1 MIRLSF
7 TVYILPI
14 LIISLMIYASYKKV
28 NAYDSFI
35 KGAKEGAKYA
45 FEILPYVASMII
57 ATAVFKSSDFLKTI
71 VSLVDYQQ
79 RINIDIMSLMFFR
92 PISGM
97 ASLAT
102 LNDIFKI
109 YGPDSFS
116 GYLAS
121 VIQGSTDTTLYIITI
136 YFGAVGVKNIKYA
149 LKAGLI
155 VDILSFIFA
164 FLVVK
169 YLLF

>member
-1 MIRLSF
+1 MSF
-7 TVYILPI
+7 TAYIIPVLI
-14 LIISLMIYASYKKV
+14 LSLMVYASFKKV

-35 KGAKEGAKYA
+35 KGAKEGALYA

-57 ATAVFKSSDFLKTI
+57 ATAVFKNSDFLKTI
-71 VSLVDYQQ
+71 MSLVDKSQEL
-79 RINIDIMSLMFFR
+79 NTDILTLMFFR

-97 ASLAT
+97 ASLAIV
-102 LNDIFKI
+102 NDIFNT
-109 YGPDSFS
+109 YGTDSFT

-136 YFGAVGVKNIKYA
+136 YFGAVGVKDIRYT

-164 FLVVK
+164 FFIVK
-169 YLLF
+169 LLLF

>member
-1 MIRLSF
+1 MSF
-7 TVYILPI
+7 TTYILPV
-14 LIISLMIYASYKKV
+14 LIISLMIYAAFKKI

-35 KGAKEGAKYA
+35 KGAKEGALYA

-57 ATAVFKSSDFLKTI
+57 ATAVFKSSDFLKTV
-71 VSLVDYQQ
+71 VSLVDTSH
-79 RINIDIMSLMFFR
+79 RINLDIVTLMFFR

-102 LNDIFKI
+102 LNDIFKT
-109 YGPDSFS
+109 YGPDSFT

-121 VIQGSTDTTLYIITI
+121 VIQGSTDTTLYIITV
-136 YFGAVGVKNIKYA
+136 YFGAVGIKDIKYS
-149 LKAGLI
+149 LKAGIL

-164 FLVVK
+164 FLIVK
-169 YLLF
+169 FILF

>member
-1 MIRLSF
+1 MSF
-7 TVYILPI
+7 TAYILPV

-35 KGAKEGAKYA
+35 TGAKEGAKIA

-57 ATAVFKSSDFLKTI
+57 ATAVFKSSDFLKTVI
-71 VSLVDYQQ
+71 SLVDTHNK
-79 RINIDIMSLMFFR
+79 INIDILTLMFFR

-97 ASLAT
+97 ASLAII
-102 LNDIFKI
+102 NDIFKT
-109 YGPDSFS
+109 YGPDSFT

-121 VIQGSTDTTLYIITI
+121 VIQGSTDTTLYIITV
-136 YFGAVGVKNIKYA
+136 YFGAVGIKDIKYS
-149 LKAGLI
+149 LKAGII

-164 FLVVK
+164 FLIIK
-169 YLLF
+169 YILF